1 MTSRLRHFRDKAI
14 AGIAAVAVGFGI
26 LVVSAAVP
34 GCGVTMDDEAR
45 ILEMVERLRALAEK
59 RDTAAIMELIHEDYE
74 DFQGRNRDKARSF
87 IDDHFRRYR
96 GIVIHLLKAEVLDE
110 VEAGIREV
118 RIDVLLS
125 SGIAETLRR
134 AVRFAGETYRI
145 ELTVVRDVRDEWR
158 ILGASWRP
166 VASEDMLPGSRE
178 ALNELFPDV
187 IRNIF

>member
-1 MTSRLRHFRDKAI
+1 
-14 AGIAAVAVGFGI
+14 
-26 LVVSAAVP
+26 
-34 GCGVTMDDEAR
+34 
-45 ILEMVERLRALAEK
+45 MVERLRALAEK

-96 GIVIHLLKAEVLDE
+96 GIVIHLLKTEVGDE
-110 VEAGIREV
+110 IETGIREV
-118 RIDVLLS
+118 RTDVLLS

-145 ELTVVRDVRDEWR
+145 ELTVVRDVKDEWR

-166 VASEDMLPGSRE
+166 VASDDMLPGSRE

>member
-1 MTSRLRHFRDKAI
+1 M
-14 AGIAAVAVGFGI
+14 AAGFGI

-45 ILEMVERLRALAEK
+45 ILELVERLRALAEK

-87 IDDHFRRYR
+87 IEDHFRRYR
-96 GIVIHLLKAEVLDE
+96 GIVIHLLMAEVGDE
-110 VEAGIREV
+110 IEAGIREV

-145 ELTVVRDVRDEWR
+145 ELTVVSDARDEWR

-166 VASEDMLPGSRE
+166 VASDDMLPGSRE